1 VITWHGHLDLH
12 GLTREQA
19 KAEVAQFL
27 VSVRQRDI
35 RCVRIIHGRGRKN
48 AEKAPVLKRAI
59 DGWLRNH
66 KQVIAYCSARDND
79 GGTGAVYIEA
89 IEGLRTQLETK
100 GNTNIQMPE
109 YFNFGFDV
117 IDDIANK
124 RDKTAYIEVDASGT
138 IITEHSFSDLRDRS
152 NQMANLLKEQGVK
165 KGDFAVVLLPRIGAW
180 YETMIGCIKSG
191 VVAMP
196 GTNLLTARDIEFRIN
211 HAQATAVIVSE
222 EHVEKIA
229 EIKSRCPSLKHF
241 LVVGCKREGWIS
253 VDEELPKAT
262 KSFTQSD
269 ADASRSD
276 DIMLAYFTS
285 GTTAN
290 PKLVARN
297 HGYALAHYITGAY
310 WLNLDTDDIHWTLS
324 DTGWAKAAWGMLFGP
339 WLMESAMVLYNGSGF
354 EAELHLKLIEQL
366 KVTSFCAPP
375 TIYRLFAQMP
385 LSEYNLSSIRHAT
398 GAGEPLN
405 PEVIRIWKDATDTD
419 IHDGYGQTETVCIV
433 ANQSGFAV
441 RPGSMGK
448 ATPGFDVKVVDDNGK
463 EVEVDEIGHIAIR
476 MTDINLSGALMM
488 LLAQLAIELARL
500 KLKAH

>member
-1 VITWHGHLDLH
+1 MSH
-12 GLTREQA
+12 
-19 KAEVAQFL
+19 
-27 VSVRQRDI
+27 
-35 RCVRIIHGRGRKN
+35 
-48 AEKAPVLKRAI
+48 
-59 DGWLRNH
+59 
-66 KQVIAYCSARDND
+66 
-79 GGTGAVYIEA
+79 IEA

-152 NQMANLLKEQGVK
+152 NQMANLL
-165 KGDFAVVLLPRIGAW
+165 
-180 YETMIGCIKSG
+180 
-191 VVAMP
+191 
-196 GTNLLTARDIEFRIN
+196 IEFRIN

-253 VDEELPKAT
+253 VDEELPKAA

-476 MTDINLSGALMM
+476 MTDIKVISGLSGALMM